1 MSLKTQMRFL
11 LRQQWQAGKHAQNAH
26 HGATN
31 ADYTHIYS
39 ENSLNR
45 HIKAAASFAKWGKEH
60 GVTHTTEISHEK
72 LGEYCMDMQSQGYSA
87 WTIKAGITAVNHVMV
102 QTGHWTHANVF
113 KATTWNKQN
122 PDRHMQLKAKNK
134 GEIMNNRRQTAKEWR
149 SENATLYS
157 NNRRLIDTARAFGLR
172 RSELCHVDK
181 NKPSIMRNSFFEYQN
196 RVYCFVP
203 YGKGGRP
210 RFATCRKD
218 LEPEMRK
225 MYQIAPVKRMPV
237 TMIDTKR
244 FRDVFV
250 KKNEEA
256 YRHNDY
262 LYSGKVSGRLRFHS
276 QRREYARERLR
287 ELDKQYPKSS
297 NTNPTINGVT
307 ASERAFRALAND
319 LGHGRI
325 DVIGNYVEE
334 GDL

>member
-1 MSLKTQMRFL
+1 MSLEHSMIYL
-11 LRQQWQAGKHAQNAH
+11 LKQQRKNGIRANNVH
-26 HGATN
+26 HGAKH
-31 ADYTHIYS
+31 ADYEHIYS
-39 ENSLNR
+39 ANSLQR
-45 HIKAAASFAKWGKEH
+45 HETAVKNFAKWAKNNEIRRLKDVSHQTIGDYCQYLQGK
-60 GVTHTTEISHEK
+60 
-72 LGEYCMDMQSQGYSA
+72 GYSA
-87 WTIKAGITAVNHVMV
+87 WTIKSGITAINHVMV
-102 QTGHWTHANVF
+102 QAHQWDSQSVFTAKKWNDTHDF
-113 KATTWNKQN
+113 
-122 PDRHMQLKAKNK
+122 REQLKRKNR
-134 GEIMNNRRQTAKEWR
+134 GEIWNNRRQTAEEWR
-149 SENATLYS
+149 SKNATLYS

-181 NKPSIMRNSFFEYQN
+181 NKPSIMENSFFEYKD

-225 MYQIAPVKRMPV
+225 MYQIAPVRHMPV
-237 TMIDTKR
+237 TMTDTKR

-256 YRHNDY
+256 YRHNNY
-262 LYSGKVSGRLRFHS
+262 LYSGKVSGRLRFHL

-287 ELDKQYPKSS
+287 ELDKEYPQYNYTTK
-297 NTNPTINGVT
+297 TINGVT
-307 ASERAFRALAND
+307 ASERAFRALASD